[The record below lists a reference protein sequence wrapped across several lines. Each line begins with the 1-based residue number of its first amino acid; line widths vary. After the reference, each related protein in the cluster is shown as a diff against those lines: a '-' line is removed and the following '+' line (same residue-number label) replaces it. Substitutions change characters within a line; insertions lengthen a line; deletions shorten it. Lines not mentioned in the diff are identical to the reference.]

1 MDEELE
7 HFEDIKEDGDNEP
20 SAKFDRQ
27 LNDVKFVDAET
38 GSSSSEDVVDDA
50 CGSSSDDE
58 APGEEDEFL
67 LKNVQESGEL
77 SQDHSDDK
85 HQSTFDSRISMLP
98 GGYNPRHREPSY
110 R

>member
-20 SAKFDRQ
+20 SA
-27 LNDVKFVDAET
+27 NDVKFVDAEA

-50 CGSSSDDE
+50 SGSSSDDE

-77 SQDHSDDK
+77 SHDHSDDK